1 MMYFLLII
9 GFLLLIKGADF
20 FVEGSSGVAKKF
32 HVPPMII
39 GLTIVAMGTSAPECA
54 VSIAAALKGNNAI
67 AISNVI
73 GSNIF
78 NLIVVCGVCAVLAP
92 LVIDSRTLKLE
103 FPMSIL
109 AGIILFFMGADFLYR
124 GTGSDNRLGR
134 LDGVILLLLFT
145 AFLIWMVLSA
155 KKAMNENFSQ
165 EEYKDLSG
173 LTCTLYIL
181 GGMAAIVFGGDLVVD
196 SASDIAASFGLS
208 QTLIGLT
215 IVSVGTSLPELVT
228 SVVAAGKGEN
238 EMALGN
244 VIGSNLFNILLV
256 LGISSVI
263 SPVGVGLNSLYDA
276 VLLTVM
282 SLAVYIF
289 ALTRKRIGRLE
300 GAGMIVMYAVYMY
313 YICVRPQ

>member
-67 AISNVI
+67 AISNVL

-78 NLIVVCGVCAVLAP
+78 NLIVVCGLCAILTP

-109 AGIILFFMGADFLYR
+109 AGIILFFMGADFLFK
-124 GTGSDNRLGR
+124 GSKAENMLGR
-134 LDGVILLLLFT
+134 LDGLILLLLFA
-145 AFLIWMVLSA
+145 AFLVWMVLSA
-155 KKAMNENFSQ
+155 KKAMNSNNSQ

-173 LTCTLYIL
+173 LTCALYIL
-181 GGMAAIVFGGDLVVD
+181 GGMAAIIFGGDLVVD

-228 SVVAAGKGEN
+228 SFVAARKGEN

-256 LGISSVI
+256 LGISSFI
-263 SPVGVGLNSLYDA
+263 SPIGVGMNSLYDA
-276 VLLTVM
+276 VLLTAM
-282 SLAVYIF
+282 SLVVYVF
-289 ALTRKRIGRLE
+289 AATRKKIGRLE
-300 GAGMIVMYAVYMY
+300 GILMVIMYGIYMY

>member
-276 VLLTVM
+276 ALLTIM
-282 SLAVYIF
+282 SLAVYVF
-289 ALTRKRIGRLE
+289 AVTRKKIGRLE

>member
-124 GTGSDNRLGR
+124 GIGSDNRLGR

-276 VLLTVM
+276 ALLTIM
-282 SLAVYIF
+282 SLAVYVF
-289 ALTRKRIGRLE
+289 AVTRKKIGRLE

>member
-67 AISNVI
+67 AISNVL

-78 NLIVVCGVCAVLAP
+78 NLIVVCGVCAILTP

-109 AGIILFFMGADFLYR
+109 AGIILFFMGADFLLK
-124 GTGSDNRLGR
+124 GSKAENMLGR
-134 LDGVILLLLFT
+134 LDGLILLLLFA
-145 AFLIWMVLSA
+145 AFLVWMVLSA
-155 KKAMNENFSQ
+155 KKAMNDNDSQ

-173 LTCTLYIL
+173 LTCALYIL
-181 GGMAAIVFGGDLVVD
+181 GGMAAIIFGGDLVVD

-228 SVVAAGKGEN
+228 SFVAARKGEN

-256 LGISSVI
+256 LGISSFI
-263 SPVGVGLNSLYDA
+263 FPIGVGMNSLYDA

-282 SLAVYIF
+282 SLVVYVFAV
-289 ALTRKRIGRLE
+289 TRKKIGRAE
-300 GAGMIVMYAVYMY
+300 GILMLVMYGVYMY